1 MTTQALNDQAIAK
14 IKKIQGEPKLVI
26 TIDDVDQYLD
36 QDQLDHQIV
45 ILNCFQSSELLFL
58 LLRYFEMGSSLYE
71 SPETINEYFKIR
83 EANLLAAIK
92 SMFINDP
99 QEIVEALLNNNRFF
113 ESD

>member
-1 MTTQALNDQAIAK
+1 MARQALNEKPIAK

-26 TIDDVDQYLD
+26 TIDNPNQYLD
-36 QDQLDHQIV
+36 QDQLNDQV
-45 ILNCFQSSELLFL
+45 DLLNCFQSSELLFL
-58 LLRYFEMGSSLYE
+58 LLRYFEMESSLYE
-71 SPETINEYFKIR
+71 GREAINDFFKIR

-92 SMFINDP
+92 SMLINDP